1 MKLEGEWLNVI
12 YSKTPNGVS
21 HVTCCTHTPLT
32 SAAAQG
38 IPVHLVTTYIVC
50 VSTLGD
56 TRILPCKRSS
66 IQEESEGVRVNGAI

>member
-1 MKLEGEWLNVI
+1 MAQRDKLKDTKRGE
-12 YSKTPNGVS
+12 SR
-21 HVTCCTHTPLT
+21 HVTRCTHTPLT

-50 VSTLGD
+50 VSILGD